1 MITNNTLTMNTYEH
15 IKRAEDALH
24 EAVEHLHKAQVTKD
38 KLLHMVIFEQL
49 QSAILL
55 RDRLNAVRKASEI
68 IDQQTEDGQ

>member
-1 MITNNTLTMNTYEH
+1 MNTYEH
-15 IKRAEDALH
+15 IKKAEDALH
-24 EAVEHLHKAQVTKD
+24 EAVEQLHRAQVTSD
-38 KLLHMVIFEQL
+38 KLLHLVIFDQL